1 MRLIKAA
8 IKNKK
13 IIFVLV
19 LIAIISGFYCYHI
32 IPKQESPDVS
42 SPAAMITTIYPGA
55 SPSDI
60 EKLVSKKIEDKVEE
74 ISGFDYVESYSQNSA
89 SIVIVNLNNDADKD
103 KAWRDLRDKIKDL
116 QSELPEGCQESKIDT
131 KLTETTG
138 MIISISGKNY
148 SYEQLG
154 NYADDIKKQLSN
166 VSGISRFDIEG
177 KQKKQVKVEVDW
189 TKINK
194 YPISIEDV
202 CSVLKAQNIDIPSGS
217 LNLATGKIKVKT
229 PGTFTSLQ
237 DIQNT
242 IVGVSGNSGE
252 TVKIKD
258 IAKVSMDYDDDSNY
272 KYTDNGSN
280 AVLLSG
286 YFQDNKNIVLIGD
299 DITKKLDSIKKQLP
313 KDLTIDQVTYQPK
326 DVNDSV
332 SFFMKNLE
340 EGVILVVIVVLIG
353 MGLRNALV
361 VSSVIPISIGMSF
374 LVMYVLGIKVQQ
386 MSTTALIIALGILVD
401 DAIVIGDIIQVGI
414 DEGEKPDEAAFK
426 GLKKLFVPVFTSTL
440 IIVGAFLPLLTIPGE
455 VGEFLKT
462 LPQVVI
468 ICVTCSYIS
477 ALFVTP
483 AMSAL
488 AFKKSK
494 CVNKESKIK
503 RMFHKLLTYGLAH
516 KKKVIIAALIIFVV
530 SVGITKTLGMQFF
543 PYADKNLIYID
554 VTNEKVEDI
563 NSTSKLVKQVEDVLK
578 SQKEVTSYTSA
589 IGGGMP
595 RFYITLPTV
604 TPSKDTAQILAKVD
618 LNKTKKFSTNKEL
631 TQYVQ
636 GLLDNK
642 ISGGTATVK
651 LLEVAEP
658 IGAPVRLRLT
668 GEDLDQVYAASD
680 KIQQA
685 LKNIPGTLN
694 VRDDAAKKTYQYE
707 VNIDDAKASILG
719 LLKSDILK
727 QINIALKGY
736 SSSVYRKNGSEYDIL
751 VKTNIASVKDLENLQ
766 IKSSVTSNKV
776 QLSQVASVKL
786 SSELDQI
793 KHYKK
798 DKTITVYS
806 DVKTGYNSV
815 DVEDTL
821 SSKISK
827 MDLNGV
833 NVIYDGEKYQIE
845 KNFTSLALAGVL
857 TILIIYILLFIQFK
871 SFVQPLVIMCSLPLA
886 LIGVV
891 IGLLV
896 FQMPLSLTAVMGI
909 ISLIG
914 VVIRNAILLIEYIIE
929 GMKEGL
935 SIDEAC
941 IHAVSQRFRPI
952 ILSSV
957 ATITGIIPLAFS
969 KSALFGPMSV
979 TIMFGLLAATFLT
992 FIVVPVVYSI
1002 VNTKL
1007 DDGSL
1012 KLQFNGLL
1020 KKTGMINVWE
1030 KVKEINL
1037 QEKIKSIIDKVKG
1050 IRK

>member
-1 MRLIKAA
+1 MELIKAA

-13 IIFVLV
+13 IVFVLV
-19 LIAIISGFYCYHI
+19 AIAIISGFYCYYI

-60 EKLVSKKIEDKVEE
+60 EKLVSKKVEDKVEE

-103 KAWRDLRDKIKDL
+103 KAWRELRDKIKDL
-116 QSELPEGCQESKIDT
+116 KSELPEGCEESQIDT
-131 KLTETTG
+131 KLTETAG

-148 SYEQLG
+148 TYEQLG
-154 NYADDIKKQLSN
+154 NYADDIKKQLSS

-177 KQKKQVKVEVDW
+177 KQKKQVKIEVDLS
-189 TKINK
+189 KINK

-202 CSVLKAQNIDIPSGS
+202 CSVLKAQNVDIPSGS
-217 LNLATGKIKVKT
+217 LNLETGKIKVKT
-229 PGTFTSLQ
+229 PGAFTSIQ

-242 IVGVSGNSGE
+242 IVGVSSDKE
-252 TVKIKD
+252 KTVKIKD
-258 IAKVSMDYDDDSNY
+258 IAKVSMDYDDDANY
-272 KYTDNGSN
+272 KYTNNGTS

-286 YFQDNKNIVLIGD
+286 YFQDNKNIVLIGK
-299 DITKKLDSIKKQLP
+299 DITKKLEEIKKQLP
-313 KDLTIDQVTYQPK
+313 KDLTIDQVVFQPK
-326 DVNDSV
+326 DVDNSV
-332 SFFMKNLE
+332 SFFMKSLK
-340 EGVILVVIVVLIG
+340 EGVILVIIVVLIG
-353 MGLRNALV
+353 MGVRNALV
-361 VSSVIPISIGMSF
+361 VSSVIPISIAMSF
-374 LVMYVLGIKVQQ
+374 LVMYALGIKVQQ

-414 DEGEKPDEAAFK
+414 DEGMTGDEAALK
-426 GLKKLFVPVFTSTL
+426 GIKKLFVPVFTSTL
-440 IIVGAFLPLLTIPGE
+440 IIVGAFLPLLTIPGA

-483 AMSAL
+483 AMSSF

-494 CVNKESKIK
+494 ESNKESKIK
-503 RMFHKLLTYGLAH
+503 KMFHKLLTYGLGH
-516 KKKVIIAALIIFVV
+516 KKKIIIGSLAIFMV
-530 SVGITKTLGMQFF
+530 SVAITETLGMQFF
-543 PYADKNLIYID
+543 PHADKNIVYVD

-563 NSTSKLVKQVEDVLK
+563 NSTANLVKQVEEVLK
-578 SQKEVTSYTSA
+578 SQKEITSYTSS
-589 IGGGMP
+589 IGNGMP
-595 RFYITLPTV
+595 RFYITLPTS
-604 TPSKDTAQILAKVD
+604 TPAKDTAQILAKID
-618 LNKTKKFSTNKEL
+618 LNKTKKFETNQEL
-631 TQYVQ
+631 AEHIQE
-636 GLLDNK
+636 LMDNK

-651 LLEVAEP
+651 LLEVADP

-668 GEDLDQVYAASD
+668 GDDLDKVYAASD
-680 KIQQA
+680 KIQHQ
-685 LKNIPGTLN
+685 LKSIPGTLN
-694 VRDDAAKKTYQYE
+694 VRDDAAKKTYEYE
-707 VNIDDAKASILG
+707 VNIDTEKSSSLG

-736 SSSVYRKNGSEYDIL
+736 SSSVYRKNGSEYNIL
-751 VKTNIASVKDLENLQ
+751 VKTNISSVKELENLQ
-766 IKSSVTSNKV
+766 IKSSINNNKV
-776 QLSQVASVKL
+776 LLSQVASITL
-786 SSELDQI
+786 NSELDQI

-815 DVEDTL
+815 DVENTL
-821 SSKISK
+821 SSNISK

-857 TILIIYILLFIQFK
+857 TILIIYVLLFIQFK
-871 SFVQPLVIMCSLPLA
+871 SFIQPFVIMCSLPLS

-914 VVIRNAILLIEYIIE
+914 VVIRNAILLIEYIID
-929 GMKEGL
+929 GRKEGL

-941 IHAVSQRFRPI
+941 IYAVSQRFRPI
-952 ILSSV
+952 ILSSA

-979 TIMFGLLAATFLT
+979 AIMFGLLTATFLT
-992 FIVVPVVYSI
+992 FIVIPVVYSI

-1007 DDGSL
+1007 EES
-1012 KLQFNGLL
+1012 
-1020 KKTGMINVWE
+1020 
-1030 KVKEINL
+1030 NL
-1037 QEKIKSIIDKVKG
+1037 RKSDK
-1050 IRK
+1050 

>member
-1 MRLIKAA
+1 MGLIKAA

-13 IIFVLV
+13 IVFVLV
-19 LIAIISGFYCYHI
+19 AIAIISGFYCYHI

-42 SPAAMITTIYPGA
+42 SPAAMITTIYPGG

-60 EKLVSKKIEDKVEE
+60 ENLVSKKIEDKVEE
-74 ISGFDYVESYSQNSA
+74 INGFDYVESYSQNSA
-89 SIVIVNLNNDADKD
+89 SIVIVNLNNSADKD

-116 QSELPEGCQESKIDT
+116 KSELPDGCEDSTIDT
-131 KLTETTG
+131 NLTETTG
-138 MIISISGKNY
+138 MIISVSGKNY

-154 NYADDIKKQLSN
+154 NYADDIKKQLST
-166 VSGISRFDIEG
+166 VSGISRFDIKG
-177 KQKKQVKVEVDW
+177 KQVKQVNVEVDLA
-189 TKINK
+189 KINK
-194 YPISIEDV
+194 YPISLEDV
-202 CSVLKAQNIDIPSGS
+202 CSVLKAQNVDIPSGD

-229 PGTFTSLQ
+229 PGSFTSLQ

-242 IVGVSGNSGE
+242 IVGVSSTTGE

-258 IAKVSMDYDDDSNY
+258 IAKVSMDYDEDSDY
-272 KYTDNGSN
+272 KYTNNGEN
-280 AVLLSG
+280 AVLLAG
-286 YFQDNKNIVLIGD
+286 YFQDNKNIILIGN
-299 DITKKLDSIKKQLP
+299 DITKKLDDIKKQLP
-313 KDLTIDQVTYQPK
+313 KDLTIDQVIFQPK
-326 DVNDSV
+326 DVNNSV
-332 SFFMKNLE
+332 SFFMDNLR

-353 MGLRNALV
+353 MGFRNALV
-361 VSSVIPISIGMSF
+361 VSSVIPISIAMSF

-414 DEGEKPDEAAFK
+414 DEGLTGDEAAFK
-426 GLKKLFVPVFTSTL
+426 GIKKLFVPVFTSTL
-440 IIVGAFLPLLTIPGE
+440 IIIGAFLPLLTIPGE
-455 VGEFLKT
+455 VGQFLKT

-483 AMSAL
+483 AMSSL

-494 CVNKESKIK
+494 SVNKESKVK
-503 RMFHKLLTYGLAH
+503 KMFHKLLTYALGH
-516 KKKVIIAALIIFVV
+516 KKKVIIAALAIFIV
-530 SVGITKTLGMQFF
+530 SVAITETLGMQFF
-543 PYADKNLIYID
+543 PHADKDIIYVDI
-554 VTNEKVEDI
+554 TNEKVEDI
-563 NSTSKLVKQVEDVLK
+563 NSTANLVKQVEDVLK
-578 SQKEVTSYTSA
+578 SQKEITSYTSA

-595 RFYITLPTV
+595 SFYITLPTV
-604 TPSKDTAQILAKVD
+604 TSSKDTAQILVKVD
-618 LNKTKKFSTNKEL
+618 LTKTKKFSTNQEL
-631 TQYVQ
+631 AEYMQ
-636 GLLDNK
+636 GLIDNK

-668 GEDLDQVYAASD
+668 GEDLDKVYAASD
-680 KIQQA
+680 KIQQQ

-694 VRDDAAKKTYQYE
+694 VRDDAAKKSYEYE
-707 VNIDDAKASILG
+707 VNIDDAKASGLG

-736 SSSVYRKNGSEYDIL
+736 SSSVYRKNGSEHNIL
-751 VKTNIASVKDLENLQ
+751 VKTNISSVKDLENLQ
-766 IKSSVTSNKV
+766 IKSSVTNNKV
-776 QLSQVASVKL
+776 QLSQVASINL
-786 SSELDQI
+786 NSQFDQI

-815 DVEDTL
+815 DVENAL

-827 MDLNGV
+827 MDLNDV

-871 SFVQPLVIMCSLPLA
+871 SFIQPLIIMCALPLS

-891 IGLLV
+891 IGLLI
-896 FQMPLSLTAVMGI
+896 FGMPLSLTAVMGI

-914 VVIRNAILLIEYIIE
+914 VVIRNAILLIEYIID
-929 GMKEGL
+929 GRKEGL

-941 IHAVSQRFRPI
+941 LHAVSQRFRPI
-952 ILSSV
+952 ILSSI

-979 TIMFGLLAATFLT
+979 TIMFGLLVATFLT
-992 FIVVPVVYSI
+992 FIVVPVVYSM

-1007 DDGSL
+1007 EGGNL
-1012 KLQFNGLL
+1012 KFNNLW
-1020 KKTGMINVWE
+1020 KKA
-1030 KVKEINL
+1030 KV
-1037 QEKIKSIIDKVKG
+1037 IIDKVKH